1 MSGIFRTL
9 ILLKHHMDYKVLC
22 SVAES
27 RWIHF
32 LFALKKQDAKT
43 HLTSFAVQ
51 ATLAHQ
57 LRIFFRPILNI
68 IITGGAGFLGVRLAR
83 ELLARDSLN
92 LCGTVANRIE
102 RITLCDRVSPP
113 ADLANDV
120 RIEVVIAD
128 LNVALL
134 PGDQNLITSRPATD
148 VVFHLAAAVSGE
160 CEADFDLGMRSNL
173 AATQAMLE
181 SCRDLSTQPLVFFAS
196 SLAVFGNTALLP
208 LPEVVTD
215 TTLPTPQSS
224 YGIQKFIGEQL
235 MADYGR
241 KGFIRARTARLMTV
255 SVRPG
260 KPNGAASGFLSG
272 MIREPLAGVAC
283 AVPVAPDTM
292 VALSSPQRTIEG
304 IIRCVETSDD
314 DWGAA
319 TAINLPAL
327 STSVDAMADAL
338 RVVGGTSAHALLR
351 WQIDSQIERIVG
363 SWPQRIA
370 SPRAN
375 RLGLHADDNFE
386 DVVRAFVRDNIIST
400 R

>member
-1 MSGIFRTL
+1 
-9 ILLKHHMDYKVLC
+9 
-22 SVAES
+22 
-27 RWIHF
+27 
-32 LFALKKQDAKT
+32 
-43 HLTSFAVQ
+43 
-51 ATLAHQ
+51 
-57 LRIFFRPILNI
+57 LNI
-68 IITGGAGFLGVRLAR
+68 IITGGAGFLGARLAR
-83 ELLARDSLN
+83 ELLARGSLSLN
-92 LCGTVANRIE
+92 GTAANRAERIE
-102 RITLCDRVSPP
+102 RITLCDRVPP
-113 ADLANDV
+113 SADLANDP

-128 LNVALL
+128 LNAALQ
-134 PGDQNLITSRPATD
+134 PGDRNLITSRPATN

-181 SCRDLSTQPLVFFAS
+181 SCRVLSTQPLVFFAS
-196 SLAVFGNTALLP
+196 SLAVFGNTTLLP
-208 LPEVVTD
+208 LPDVVTD

-272 MIREPLAGVAC
+272 MIREPLADTAC
-283 AVPVAPDTM
+283 TVPVAASTV

-304 IIRCVETSDD
+304 IIRCVETSDE
-314 DWGAA
+314 DWGAV

-327 STSVDAMADAL
+327 STSVGAMAEAL
-338 RVVGGTSAHALLR
+338 RVIGGESAHALLH
-351 WQIDSQIERIVG
+351 WQIDAQIERIVS
-363 SWPQRIA
+363 SWPKQIA
-370 SPRAN
+370 APRAN

-386 DVVRAFVRDNIIST
+386 DVVRAFIKESKVTIPT
-400 R
+400 KLA